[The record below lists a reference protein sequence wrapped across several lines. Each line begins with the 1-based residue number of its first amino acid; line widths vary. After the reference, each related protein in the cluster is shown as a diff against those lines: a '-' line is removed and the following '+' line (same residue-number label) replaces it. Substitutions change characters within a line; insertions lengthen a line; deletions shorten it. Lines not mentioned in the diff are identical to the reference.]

1 MIYIKSF
8 SNYEEFKE
16 VFGFVEHGNGTKSRK
31 NKILLGALKDRRFIH
46 FCLTR
51 CAWKDDAEFFSRI
64 FSIKDAA
71 TLKAFINDYICKRS
85 RGYHGFS
92 FELPSVTCVYS
103 SNYRFDVLNGICEDM
118 DTNCVRYYN
127 IEREKVFKMK
137 AGKFITQLIEESCDT
152 AILPEQIKRWI
163 GEEFAREWK
172 AYAESRMPN
181 ANNLELYVGD
191 CASDFADIYDG
202 DICVGDFGSCMTNNG
217 QYEFY
222 VESIDAS
229 AACLRNDEGDILA
242 RCIIYNEVH
251 NENTGEV
258 LRLAERQYSK
268 GQDNVLKQILVDK
281 LIKGGYIDGY
291 KRVGASC
298 HDSRDFVYNDG
309 SPLTDRMWIKNT
321 IREGDTL
328 SYQDTFKWLDQDDG
342 IAYNHEFGC
351 DYIDLATTDSTLE
364 ESHDGETWCPY
375 DEEWICD
382 DCVSYDDYH
391 EEYIYDRHAVS
402 AMRNGDVITVDNRRL
417 DDFRWSDR
425 YETYI
430 HEDDCTYV
438 DGEDDYYF
446 DSDVIYSDYDDEYIL
461 KEDSMRVG
469 EDKQICKS
477 DDAVFSNKQ
486 GMYLYAPDAYYSDI
500 TEDYYDSEELM
511 LEDEKEYRASHAVV
525 LLSA

>member
-16 VFGFVEHGNGTKSRK
+16 VFGFVEHGNGVKSRM

-51 CAWKDDAEFFSRI
+51 CACGVDAEFFGKI

-71 TLKAFINDYICKRS
+71 TLKAFINDYIFKLS
-85 RGYHGFS
+85 RGCHGFN
-92 FELPSVTCVYS
+92 FNLPSVAYVYS
-103 SNYRFDVLNGICEDM
+103 DNYRFDGFNGICEDM

-137 AGKFITQLIEESCDT
+137 AGKFITQLIENSPDT
-152 AILPEQIKRWI
+152 AILPEQIKRWV

-172 AYAESRMPN
+172 AYAESKMPDT
-181 ANNLELYVGD
+181 NNLELCVGD

-242 RCIIYNEVH
+242 RCIIYNNVH

-298 HDSRDFVYNDG
+298 HDARDFVYNDG

-328 SYQDTFKWLDQDDG
+328 SYQDTFKWLDYNEK
-342 IAYNHEFGC
+342 IAYNYEYSSEC
-351 DYIDLATTDSTLE
+351 YDLATTDSALLDP
-364 ESHDGETWCPY
+364 HYGQTWCPY
-375 DEEWICD
+375 DEEWYD
-382 DCVSYDDYH
+382 DNDVSYDDYH
-391 EEYIYDRHAVS
+391 EEYINSDHAAS
-402 AMRNGDVITVDNRRL
+402 AMWQGGNIVVDDRRL
-417 DDFRWSDR
+417 DSFRWSER
-425 YETYI
+425 YDTYI

-438 DGEDDYYF
+438 EDKDDYYL

-469 EDKQICKS
+469 EDNQVCKA

-486 GMYLYAPDAYYSDI
+486 GMYLYEPDAYYSDI